1 MLERGR
7 MVGKFKTVS
16 ALLSAYE
23 SLEAEFTK
31 RCQQLSGLRNELETL
46 KRETHL
52 RANEEE
58 AACEKVF
65 DVTNA
70 QGKEK
75 IEATELEESAND
87 SAQKNDSV
95 KEEGAD
101 IESVN
106 CEGAKAEVSADIE
119 SCVNCERAKPLSC
132 ANGEELKAEVSAE
145 SDIAV
150 TAQRAAEQAER
161 AAMQTA
167 RQAAEQAAM
176 QAEQAAMQAAE
187 QAEQAA
193 IQTARQTA
201 EQTAQQSE
209 MQTARQTA
217 EQTAQQAEMQSAEQ
231 AAMQAE
237 QAVMQTVRQTAEQA
251 AMQTA
256 QQAEMQTA
264 MQTEQGADEFL
275 QRALADERVRQA
287 IIAEYFNEIAA
298 RKNIVMSQGAVP
310 ITPPTRPKTLKEAKA
325 LADKLLF

>member
-7 MVGKFKTVS
+7 MIGKFKTVS

-31 RCQQLSGLRNELETL
+31 RCQQLRGLRNELETL
-46 KRETHL
+46 KRDTHL
-52 RANEEE
+52 RAKEEE

-65 DVTNA
+65 DVTNE

-75 IEATELEESAND
+75 IEATELEEGAYD

-106 CEGAKAEVSADIE
+106 CEGAKAEVSAE
-119 SCVNCERAKPLSC
+119 SESVNCEGAKTESSI
-132 ANGEELKAEVSAE
+132 NGEELKAEVGAE

-150 TAQRAAEQAER
+150 TAQRAAEQAE
-161 AAMQTA
+161 MQTA
-167 RQAAEQAAM
+167 RQTAEQAAM
-176 QAEQAAMQAAE
+176 QAEQAEMQTAMQAAE
-187 QAEQAA
+187 QAKMQATEQAA
-193 IQTARQTA
+193 
-201 EQTAQQSE
+201 

-217 EQTAQQAEMQSAEQ
+217 EQAAMQ
-231 AAMQAE
+231 AAMQA
-237 QAVMQTVRQTAEQA
+237 AEQA
-251 AMQTA
+251 
-256 QQAEMQTA
+256 A

-275 QRALADERVRQA
+275 QRALTDERVRQA